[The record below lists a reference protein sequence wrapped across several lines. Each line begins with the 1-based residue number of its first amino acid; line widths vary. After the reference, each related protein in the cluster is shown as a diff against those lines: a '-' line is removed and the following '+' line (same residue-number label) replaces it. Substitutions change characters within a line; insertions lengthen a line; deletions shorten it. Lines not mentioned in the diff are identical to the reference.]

1 MRESKRTSIWKKMKR
16 YRLLYAMLL
25 PGLIYLIVNNYMPMI
40 GIIIAF
46 KKIDYS
52 HGILGGGEWIG
63 FDNFKYLFMTSDA
76 WVITR
81 NTISYNSAFILINTV
96 VAVSVAILLNEVR
109 VRFFARIYQ
118 GVILLPF
125 LISMVIVAYIVL
137 ALLSS
142 EDGLINHRILPILGL
157 DEISWYTEAKYWPYI
172 LTLVNIW
179 KGVGYSSIIF
189 FAALLGINE
198 ENYEAAMLDGASK
211 MQQIRHVTI
220 PLLMPTISILTIL
233 AIGRIF
239 YSDFGLFYQVPL
251 NSGML
256 QPTTDVIDTY
266 VFRGLMTLGDL
277 GMSSAAGL
285 YQSVVGF
292 VLILITNYMVG
303 RKNQDRA
310 LF

>member
-52 HGILGGGEWIG
+52 HGILGGEWIG